1 MANSVTTDA
10 PQFPQPFHTKSPCPQ
25 HAKKPKEIPATS
37 GSRNSVSAQSKTG
50 SVSAQPRT
58 GSVSAQS
65 RTGSVSA
72 QSRTGSATD
81 SVSAQSRTGSAT
93 DALSHK
99 ARPEDLAS
107 STPQDKYSHMKLLDL
122 RRELKT
128 RGLNTRGSIPVLRR
142 RLAEHDSLSLPAT
155 RPSGDR
161 EPIGKCMAGVVCRR
175 THV

>member
-1 MANSVTTDA
+1 MANSVTTEA
-10 PQFPQPFHTKSPCPQ
+10 PQFPQTFHTKSPCPQ

-37 GSRNSVSAQSKTG
+37 GSRN
-50 SVSAQPRT
+50 
-58 GSVSAQS
+58 
-65 RTGSVSA
+65 
-72 QSRTGSATD
+72 

-107 STPQDKYSHMKLLDL
+107 STPQDKYAHMKLLDL
-122 RRELKT
+122 RMELKT

-142 RLAEHDSLSLPAT
+142 RLAEHDSLSLRAT
-155 RPSGDR
+155 RPRGNR
-161 EPIGKCMAGVVCRR
+161 EPIGKCMEGVVCRR